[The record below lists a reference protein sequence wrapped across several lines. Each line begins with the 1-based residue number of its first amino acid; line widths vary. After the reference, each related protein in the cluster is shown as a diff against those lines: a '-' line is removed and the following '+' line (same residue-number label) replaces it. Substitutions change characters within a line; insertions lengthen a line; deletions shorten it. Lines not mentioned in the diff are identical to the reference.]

1 MTQGG
6 EGPLNR
12 SDLAEHR
19 QKKLRRLALLLSTL
33 AALLLV
39 VSFFRITYGDWK
51 IAPLRALSLLVG
63 TAEGDSPEGLVIRTL
78 RLPRLLA
85 AIGAGGTLSV
95 AGVVLQGLL
104 SNSLAEP
111 YTLGIAS
118 GAAFGAAVAF
128 SFGGPVTTVS
138 FLGAFGALCLSW
150 FLARRAGGATTA
162 YLVLAGI
169 IVNAFLSAGVTLL
182 KALADDRLASIVLW
196 LMGGFSG
203 ATREGALAVW
213 IGGAIIVV
221 PAFIR
226 GRDLDAISLGE
237 GRGTLLGVE
246 EGRLRLLLLAASAL
260 ATALTVS
267 HFGIIGFVGL
277 VAPHLLRLLL
287 GPEHRPLLLAS
298 FLGGGL
304 LLASADGL
312 AQGLGE
318 LPVGVITALL
328 GGPVF
333 CWILLRGAR

>member
-1 MTQGG
+1 MDREHLT
-6 EGPLNR
+6 
-12 SDLAEHR
+12 EHR
-19 QKKLRRLALLLSTL
+19 RRKGRHLVWLLSTL
-33 AALLLV
+33 TALLLL
-39 VSFFRITYGDWK
+39 VSFFRITFGDWE

-63 TAEGDSPEGLVIRTL
+63 PVEKGSPEGLVVRTL

-85 AIGAGGTLSV
+85 AVGAGGTLSV
-95 AGVVLQGLL
+95 SGVVLQGLL
-104 SNSLAEP
+104 SNPLAEP

-118 GAAFGAAVAF
+118 GAAFGVPLTAT
-128 SFGGPVTTVS
+128 SFI
-138 FLGAFGALCLSW
+138 GAFGALCLSW

-182 KALADDRLASIVLW
+182 KALADDRLAAIVLW

-203 ATREGALAVW
+203 ATMEGAMAVW
-213 IGGAIIVV
+213 LGGALVFI
-221 PAFIR
+221 PAFIK
-226 GRDLDAISLGE
+226 GREMDALSLGE
-237 GRGTLLGVE
+237 GRGALLGIE
-246 EGRLRLLLLAASAL
+246 EGRLRLLLLASATL

-267 HFGIIGFVGL
+267 RFGIIGFVGL

-298 FLGGGL
+298 FLGGGA
-304 LLASADGL
+304 LLAASDGL
-312 AQGLGE
+312 AQKLGE

-333 CWILLRGAR
+333 CWILLRGSRR

>member
-1 MTQGG
+1 MDREHLT
-6 EGPLNR
+6 
-12 SDLAEHR
+12 EHR
-19 QKKLRRLALLLSTL
+19 RRKGRHLVWLLSTL
-33 AALLLV
+33 TALLLL
-39 VSFFRITYGDWK
+39 VSFFRITFGDWE

-63 TAEGDSPEGLVIRTL
+63 PVEKGSPEGLVVRTL

-85 AIGAGGTLSV
+85 AVGAGGTLSV
-95 AGVVLQGLL
+95 SGVVLQGLL
-104 SNSLAEP
+104 SNPLAEP

-118 GAAFGAAVAF
+118 GAAFGAAFAF
-128 SFGGPVTTVS
+128 SFGVPLTATS
-138 FLGAFGALCLSW
+138 FIGAFGALCLSW

-182 KALADDRLASIVLW
+182 KALADDRLAAIVLW

-203 ATREGALAVW
+203 ATMEGAMAVW
-213 IGGAIIVV
+213 LGGALVFI
-221 PAFIR
+221 PAFIK
-226 GRDLDAISLGE
+226 GREMDALSLGE
-237 GRGTLLGVE
+237 GRGALLGIE
-246 EGRLRLLLLAASAL
+246 EGRLRLLLLASATL

-267 HFGIIGFVGL
+267 RFGIIGFVGL

-298 FLGGGL
+298 FLGGGA
-304 LLASADGL
+304 LLAASDGL
-312 AQGLGE
+312 AQKLGE

-333 CWILLRGAR
+333 CWILLRGSRR